1 MEKNERDP
9 IIEAVDGM
17 LKTDI
22 LLEFLE
28 ELNLPPVT
36 ILEGVRR
43 AGNRVISN
51 QVEELQ
57 DENFRLLVV
66 SLCAEVSTILIGDRV
81 DSGELASI
89 IEESLKRFKAE
100 RVETET
106 DTYQ

>member
-1 MEKNERDP
+1 MEEIERDP
-9 IIEAVDGM
+9 IKEAVDGM

-28 ELNLPPVT
+28 ELKLPPVT

-43 AGNRVISN
+43 AGTKVISN

-66 SLCAEVSTILIGDRV
+66 SLCAEVSAILIGDRV

-89 IEESLKRFKAE
+89 VEESLKRRKAE
-100 RVETET
+100 RVEVET

>member
-1 MEKNERDP
+1 MEEIERDP
-9 IIEAVDGM
+9 IKAAVEGM
-17 LKTDI
+17 LRTDI

-28 ELNLPPVT
+28 ELKLPPVT

-66 SLCAEVSTILIGDRV
+66 SLCAEVSAILIGDRV

-89 IEESLKRFKAE
+89 VEESLKRRKAE
-100 RVETET
+100 RAEVET

>member
-1 MEKNERDP
+1 MEEIKRDP
-9 IIEAVDGM
+9 IKSAVEGM

-28 ELNLPPVT
+28 ELELPPDT
-36 ILEGVRR
+36 LLEGIRR

-57 DENFRLLVV
+57 DENFRVLVMTM
-66 SLCAEVSTILIGDRV
+66 CAQISALLIGDRV

-89 IEESLKRFKAE
+89 VAESLKRRKAE
-100 RVETET
+100 RVEVET